1 MRSKSFAALAA
12 WSAFVAGAAGLL
24 YAVSF
29 VILQNVVLSAV
40 FLLLGGLASLVV
52 WTGLYEHFRDA
63 QPPFALLA
71 LILSLGAA
79 AGALI
84 HGGYDLSNALH
95 PPAAPN
101 TDLPNAVDPRG
112 LLTFGVAAIGL
123 FIFAWLASQDK
134 RFPQGLVYLGYASA
148 VLMAILYLGRL
159 IILQATSPIILIP
172 ALLEGFLVNPIWLI
186 WLGVVFRRMAK

>member
-1 MRSKSFAALAA
+1 VL
-12 WSAFVAGAAGLL
+12 
-24 YAVSF
+24 
-29 VILQNVVLSAV
+29 LSAI

-52 WTGLYEHFRDA
+52 WTGLYEHFRDS
-63 QPPFALLA
+63 QPPYALLA

-123 FIFAWLASQDK
+123 FIFAWLASKDK
-134 RFPQGLVYLGYASA
+134 RFPQALVYIGYASA
-148 VLMAILYLGRL
+148 ALMAILYLGRL
-159 IILQATSPIILIP
+159 IILQAASPVIAIP
-172 ALLEGFLVNPIWLI
+172 ALLEGFLVNPAWLI
-186 WLGVVFRRMAK
+186 WLGIVFRRMAK